1 MKRIEYK
8 IKGYMNQ
15 EDRPVAG
22 YRIDLPR
29 ADGNGVVSVCTRK
42 QGQSW
47 VVDHLGT
54 GASLSTFGGATRKEA
69 IQLIKSRFAEYEDRI
84 LHAESFMD
92 KINAP
97 LVLEAAT

>member
-8 IKGYMNQ
+8 IKGYMNK
-15 EDRPVAG
+15 EDRTVSG

-29 ADGNGVVSVCTRK
+29 ADGRGVVSVCTRK

-54 GASLSTFGGATRKEA
+54 GAGLSSFGGSTRKES
-69 IQLIKSRFAEYEDRI
+69 IQVIKSRFADYEDRI
-84 LHAESFMD
+84 LHAESFMA
-92 KINAP
+92 KINDTS
-97 LVLEAAT
+97 VLESV